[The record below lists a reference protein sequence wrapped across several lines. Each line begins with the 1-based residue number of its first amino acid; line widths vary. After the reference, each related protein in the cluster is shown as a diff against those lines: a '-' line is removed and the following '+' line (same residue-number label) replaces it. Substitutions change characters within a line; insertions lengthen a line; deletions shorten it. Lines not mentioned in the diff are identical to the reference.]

1 VRLTDDEPRPER
13 AVIEVE
19 ILGADDAI
27 LPERERIE
35 RLCQLALA
43 AGAIHNGHL
52 AIEFVDE
59 RRISQLNA
67 RHRGKDE
74 PTDVLSF
81 PIDGPLASG
90 ERGDHPLEL
99 GDVVICLAF
108 TGDLAEAVVH
118 GTLHL
123 LGMDHEV
130 DDGQM
135 LALQRELLAWERR
148 SSVP

>member
-1 VRLTDDEPRPER
+1 
-13 AVIEVE
+13 VIEVE
-19 ILGADDAI
+19 ILGCDDAV
-27 LPERERIE
+27 ERERIQ

-59 RRISQLNA
+59 RRIAQLNA

-90 ERGDHPLEL
+90 ERQAQQLEL
-99 GDVVICLAF
+99 GDVVICPAY
-108 TGDLAEAVVH
+108 TSDLAEAVVH

-148 SSVP
+148 SSAP

>member
-1 VRLTDDEPRPER
+1 M
-13 AVIEVE
+13 IEVE
-19 ILGADDAI
+19 ILGAHDAI
-27 LPERERIE
+27 SSERKRIE

-43 AGAIHNGHL
+43 TGAVHNGHL

-59 RRISQLNA
+59 RRIAELNA

-81 PIDGPLASG
+81 PIDGPAAG
-90 ERGDHPLEL
+90 DDAQDHPLEL
-99 GDVVICLAF
+99 GDVVICPAH
-108 TGDLAEAVVH
+108 TSDLLEAVVH

-130 DDGQM
+130 DDGEM

-148 SSVP
+148 SSAP